1 MSARCSTPTSMCV
14 SARELLLYVCASACM
29 CVCVC
34 VFFMFASVCQRE
46 RERARERASE
56 RASERARE
64 RESERERE
72 TEHRRVAAVDGGARH
87 DERHIKAAPA
97 STGIVD
103 HSIARARGRQ
113 GQVEA
118 PGRAVGAEGTQVGIR
133 GAENHAPLA
142 QSRMRA
148 ALAACP
154 RAPRF
159 DVRIGL
165 AAQARDAL
173 VKVL

>member
-34 VFFMFASVCQRE
+34 VFIMFASVCQRE

-133 GAENHAPLA
+133 GAENLRMHRLRSHACARRWQLA
-142 QSRMRA
+142 RELPASMSASGSPHR
-148 ALAACP
+148 P
-154 RAPRF
+154 VTPW
-159 DVRIGL
+159 
-165 AAQARDAL
+165 
-173 VKVL
+173 

>member
-34 VFFMFASVCQRE
+34 VFIMFASVCQRE
-46 RERARERASE
+46 RERARASE

-64 RESERERE
+64 RASERER
-72 TEHRRVAAVDGGARH
+72 
-87 DERHIKAAPA
+87 APA
-97 STGIVD
+97 GSSGRRWCSARRAAHQSCTSLHR
-103 HSIARARGRQ
+103 HSRSFDCASPWAARTSGSSWKSRRGR
-113 GQVEA
+113 GHA
-118 PGRAVGAEGTQVGIR
+118 GRHPRCGKLA
-133 GAENHAPLA
+133 HAPLA

-165 AAQARDAL
+165 AAQARDTL